1 MPVRRILLIDDDATV
16 RDVVTCCL
24 ARTDYEL
31 DAPAVD
37 RRHVSAAAMNTI
49 LNGRYDLLLLDL
61 IASAPCP
68 ADLALRIGTER
79 RPRRVDLLF
88 GGWLSPVHLRRGDRL
103 VSAHRVAEGLGRD
116 LRSRGLR
123 VGALR
128 QSGARPEHA
137 DPVSI
142 EVPLSR

>member
-49 LNGRYDLLLLDL
+49 LNGRYDLLSLDL
-61 IASAPCP
+61 ELPYLSPIEILDRLATADIPTEP
-68 ADLALRIGTER
+68 VAFAAFLPEEIRADLRVHGCTRFIEKPFTVGELLGTINA
-79 RPRRVDLLF
+79 
-88 GGWLSPVHLRRGDRL
+88 SPVD
-103 VSAHRVAEGLGRD
+103 A
-116 LRSRGLR
+116 
-123 VGALR
+123 
-128 QSGARPEHA
+128 
-137 DPVSI
+137 
-142 EVPLSR
+142 